1 VTRIY
6 KEQFLLWLA
15 MTIVLLYVLV
25 QSVLVHSVASIIKCK
40 IQQLAQDIVS
50 HLHATQV
57 HGKMRGRCCI
67 RDVWHVSAVAVTT

>member
-1 VTRIY
+1 
-6 KEQFLLWLA
+6 

-50 HLHATQV
+50 HLHATHV
-57 HGKMRGRCCI
+57 HGNAWEMLRKGCLACFGCGSDDLVQSGDRLLGPTRG
-67 RDVWHVSAVAVTT
+67 